1 MCSCTQAGRAG
12 PGMALPQAQAFHLP
26 CCSCLHH
33 PHHSRPQPRLRL
45 SSRQHRL
52 QPQLWQC
59 LPNRSLLSSLG
70 ASHLHTTCILSHSP
84 PEPRSHPCT
93 PAVSHGSIPVTAS
106 QCDTSCSSSCSSSIS
121 CARFPDPITTAFQ
134 HTSGSS
140 RSIDCCAHCCR
151 RQWPHPAATVRHD
164 SCAGSGG
171 GPPLRSLCCTD
182 RSGGVRSQPV
192 SARLDRLHHTGACR
206 CHCHSCYEGG
216 RDQASAVNRFLR
228 WCC

>member
-1 MCSCTQAGRAG
+1 MQPLRRATVDDDGHDSMRGLSRQPGLLDGLESFLGSRQTSCVLVRRLAGQAQVWPSHKHKPSTCRAAAASTTLTTAAHSRGCACRAG
-12 PGMALPQAQAFHLP
+12 NTASSHSYGSVCPTEACCQASA
-26 CCSCLHH
+26 HH
-33 PHHSRPQPRLRL
+33 TYT
-45 SSRQHRL
+45 
-52 QPQLWQC
+52 
-59 LPNRSLLSSLG
+59 
-70 ASHLHTTCILSHSP
+70 ATCILSHSP

-93 PAVSHGSIPVTAS
+93 LAVSHGSIPVTAS

-171 GPPLRSLCCTD
+171 GPPL
-182 RSGGVRSQPV
+182 
-192 SARLDRLHHTGACR
+192 
-206 CHCHSCYEGG
+206 
-216 RDQASAVNRFLR
+216 
-228 WCC
+228 